1 MNVRDEILGYYLYV
15 LIVVFLAAFIFR
27 PYFNRHKNLRRTIII
42 LNLFNI
48 IFYIVIAL
56 ISKQEKLEHIYIIKA
71 IWNGINGTSKKAN

>member
-1 MNVRDEILGYYLYV
+1 MNVRDMMLGYYYV
-15 LIVVFLAAFIFR
+15 LIVGFLSAFIFR

-48 IFYIVIAL
+48 IFFIIIAL
-56 ISKQEKLEHIYIIKA
+56 ISIKEKLNPVYIFKT